1 MVPEELVIRV
11 GPMWVVLMVV
21 LVLLYCIKSHQPQ
34 QQKQLVVLLV
44 SVVKPYLLGPGTLEN
59 TSGSP
64 LSVEYF
70 AIAGGGAGGVNNPGG
85 TVTGGG
91 GGAGGVVAKYPI
103 VPATNPEP
111 DVGPGSPHKLTIT
124 IGAGGGGKDFD
135 DAAVMLVLIPRLL
148 VQTLVRNCL
157 WWWRWWRQ

>member
-11 GPMWVVLMVV
+11 GTNVGGAHGGSGVAILRYQIASTSTAKATGGSVSFYGSKTIHTFTIQ
-21 LVLLYCIKSHQPQ
+21 VLL
-34 QQKQLVVLLV
+34 
-44 SVVKPYLLGPGTLEN
+44 TN

-91 GGAGGVVAKYPI
+91 GGAGGVVTSHPGL

-111 DVGPGSPHKLTIT
+111 DVGPGSPHGTSTIT

-135 DAAVMLVLIPRLL
+135 DAEHH
-148 VQTLVRNCL
+148 
-157 WWWRWWRQ
+157 